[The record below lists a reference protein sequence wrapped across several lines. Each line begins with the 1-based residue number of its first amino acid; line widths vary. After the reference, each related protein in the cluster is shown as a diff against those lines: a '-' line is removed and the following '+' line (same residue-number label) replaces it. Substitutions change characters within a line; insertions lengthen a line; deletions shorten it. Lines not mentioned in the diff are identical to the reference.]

1 MAYVES
7 IPLITCWPFQDS
19 AVSDIK
25 SRLEKVKAYCRQMAS
40 AYLMADAK
48 LAMLKPLAYD
58 RKFVKRFDRS
68 VGAHGLNLLRTTLLL
83 DIIEDLVGFTQDDGQ
98 TSASLV
104 NIRKLISAIELREA
118 IKEDFCKPPPSTWV
132 DTDLDDATRQQI
144 EEDENRKYR
153 EEQAHKFDQLYQSIT
168 TGIDNLIN
176 SDTAKELK
184 RVRNKVSSHYAMT
197 SQGKEPRLLN
207 PADFGLKWGDAEQ
220 YSKGARNVVFDMV
233 LLVANSSYALD
244 SFEQHHTRIA
254 DDFWRVTTEKA

>member
-1 MAYVES
+1 
-7 IPLITCWPFQDS
+7 
-19 AVSDIK
+19 
-25 SRLEKVKAYCRQMAS
+25 MAS

-83 DIIEDLVGFTQDDGQ
+83 DIIEDLVGFTQDDDQ

-104 NIRKLISAIELREA
+104 NIRRLVSHTELREA
-118 IKEDFCKPPPSTWV
+118 IKEEFCRPPPSTWF
-132 DTDLDDATRQQI
+132 DTDLDDAIRQQF
-144 EEDENRKYR
+144 EEDANTKYR
-153 EEQAHKFDQLYQSIT
+153 ERQARTFDQLYESVT
-168 TGIDNLIN
+168 MGIDNLIG
-176 SDTAKELK
+176 SDIAGKLK

-220 YSKGARNVVFDMV
+220 YLKDARKVVFDMV
-233 LLVANSSYALD
+233 LLVTNSSYALD

-254 DDFWRVTTEKA
+254 DDFWRVTPENP